1 MAPTK
6 QNQAAAAAAAAKGAG
21 AVKPPRVL
29 VVDDEA
35 ELLELITDTVAKG
48 LGCKLIPASN
58 LTEARRALESQRID
72 LLVTD
77 LHLPDGDGMSLL
89 PVMQLHQ
96 PTAQAIIITGQATLD
111 GAIEAIRCGATDF
124 VKKPFTGVELADRIN
139 RALARVAAAAKGEKR
154 LTRLRDA
161 VKRLND
167 ARKLV
172 SKKVDLLCN
181 DLINAYGELSKQLDL
196 VRVQES
202 YKAVLE
208 KAADLE
214 QLLCH
219 TMDWLLRQL
228 GYSNIAVWLAGDDEE
243 MQLGAYMK
251 YTLAGEAKLTDALRR
266 GLVKL
271 TLKEGHLHLSGD
283 ALRAKLN
290 KDELQYL
297 AAHDVLAVNCTY
309 LAESLGV
316 IVMFREAKG
325 AFTEEDAATLKAV
338 SPLFAVS
345 LANIVKGGEHGAGED
360 PDDPHFK
367 NKGEGG
373 LLDENQQD
381 KPKPRDK
388 KKDDADWWKR
398 GEPPPF

>member
-1 MAPTK
+1 VP
-6 QNQAAAAAAAAKGAG
+6 
-21 AVKPPRVL
+21 
-29 VVDDEA
+29 
-35 ELLELITDTVAKG
+35 
-48 LGCKLIPASN
+48 
-58 LTEARRALESQRID
+58 
-72 LLVTD
+72 
-77 LHLPDGDGMSLL
+77 
-89 PVMQLHQ
+89 
-96 PTAQAIIITGQATLD
+96 
-111 GAIEAIRCGATDF
+111 
-124 VKKPFTGVELADRIN
+124 KPFTGVQLADRIKKALV
-139 RALARVAAAAKGEKR
+139 RAAAAAKGEKR
-154 LTRLRDA
+154 LNRLRDA

-208 KAADLE
+208 KAGDLE

-219 TMDWLLRQL
+219 SMDWLLRQL

-266 GLVKL
+266 GLVKV
-271 TLKEGHLHLSGD
+271 TLKENHFHLSGE
-283 ALRAKLN
+283 ALRGKLN
-290 KDELQYL
+290 REELDYL
-297 AAHDVLAVNCTY
+297 AEHDVMAVNCTY

-316 IVMFREAKG
+316 IIMFREAKAG
-325 AFTEEDAATLKAV
+325 FTEEDAATLRAI

-345 LANIVKGGEHGAGED
+345 LANVVKAGEQEHD

-367 NKGEGG
+367 NKNDGG
-373 LLDENQQD
+373 LIDEGNQE
-381 KPKPRDK
+381 KPRPKEK

>member
-6 QNQAAAAAAAAKGAG
+6 QNQASGGKGAT
-21 AVKPPRVL
+21 VKPRVL

-35 ELLELITDTVAKG
+35 ELLELISDTVAKG
-48 LGCKLIPASN
+48 LGCKIIPASS
-58 LTEARRALESQRID
+58 LAEARKALESQKID
-72 LLVTD
+72 LLITD
-77 LHLPDGDGMSLL
+77 LNLPDGDGMSLL
-89 PVMQLHQ
+89 PVLHLHQ
-96 PTAQAIIITGQATLD
+96 PTAQAIIITGHASLD
-111 GAIEAIRCGATDF
+111 GAIEAIREGATDF
-124 VKKPFTGVELADRIN
+124 VPKPFTSVELADRIKK
-139 RALARVAAAAKGEKR
+139 ALARASVAAKGEKR
-154 LTRLRDA
+154 LNRLRDA

-196 VRVQES
+196 VRVQEG
-202 YKAVLE
+202 YKAVLD

-219 TMDWLLRQL
+219 SMDWLLRQL
-228 GYSNIAVWLAGDDEE
+228 GYSNIAVWLAGDDDE

-251 YTLAGEAKLTDALRR
+251 YTLAGEARLTDALRR
-266 GLVKL
+266 GVVKL
-271 TLKEGHLHLSGD
+271 ALKENHFHLSGD
-283 ALRAKLN
+283 ALKAKLN
-290 KDELQYL
+290 KDELDYI
-297 AAHDVLAVNCTY
+297 AEHDVMAVNCTY
-309 LAESLGV
+309 LAETLGV

-325 AFTEEDAATLKAV
+325 GFSEEDAAVLRAI

-345 LANIVKGGEHGAGED
+345 LANVVKAGEREEGED
-360 PDDPHFK
+360 PNDPHFK
-367 NKGEGG
+367 KNDGG
-373 LLDENQQD
+373 LIDEGNQD
-381 KPKPRDK
+381 KPKPKDK

>member
-6 QNQAAAAAAAAKGAG
+6 QNQAAAKAAA
-21 AVKPPRVL
+21 VKPRVL

-35 ELLELITDTVAKG
+35 DLLELITDTVAKG

-58 LTEARRALESQRID
+58 LAEARRTLESQRID

-89 PVMQLHQ
+89 PVLQLHQ
-96 PTAQAIIITGQATLD
+96 PTAQAIVITGQATLD
-111 GAIEAIRCGATDF
+111 GAIEALRGGATDF
-124 VKKPFTGVELADRIN
+124 VTKPFTGPDLAERIK
-139 RALARVAAAAKGEKR
+139 RALARAAAAAKGEKR

-228 GYSNIAVWLAGDDEE
+228 GYSNIAVWLAGDEEE

-251 YTLAGEAKLTDALRR
+251 YTLAGEAKLTDALRC
-266 GLVKL
+266 GLVKV
-271 TLKEGHLHLSGD
+271 TLKEGHFHLAGD
-283 ALRAKLN
+283 ALKAKLTR
-290 KDELQYL
+290 DELHYL
-297 AAHDVLAVNCTY
+297 AQHDVLAVNCTY

-316 IVMFREAKG
+316 IVMFREAKAG
-325 AFTEEDAATLKAV
+325 FTPEDAATLKAI

-345 LANIVKGGEHGAGED
+345 LANIVKGGEREED

-367 NKGEGG
+367 KPNDGG
-373 LLDENQQD
+373 TIDENQQD